1 MEKVGFF
8 TAVSFGDQPKSCTE
22 SLLETVDSYFY
33 LGIWD
38 SKRACVIAPQP
49 QASSREAVLIEDSP
63 AFVVTALKVV
73 SYLTIIL
80 PVVLLMVKAVL
91 RSIHSFQ
98 IIDARAKLEEG
109 IDISPATMEQLEAL
123 MPQIEAKEDDP
134 DIEWYLSDNNRVFS
148 LTSAPD
154 LIFKMVPRRSDT
166 FAAEERSE
174 HRFANMVKAQS
185 ICLAHHL
192 DLLVIPHAKKFEVAG
207 RTLIAEQRIQI
218 DQREGAQ
225 KQCYQK
231 LGGLNETVRQLA
243 TFIAKTGWSDVV
255 WDNMPIVDDAPE
267 FQGNRR
273 AALTDLEHMESASG
287 GIFGHHAFGRNSR
300 GLLRC
305 LGSEEQMKITLAE
318 AGRHQTVHTND
329 TPQQVIAKRMQEIQE
344 DQELHQFYVRN
355 GLLENPVKPIQVDL
369 NSLGLNLA
377 EQGMQTIVFKNG
389 ILVGKQRSVTLRE
402 VAHDVIAQINQA
414 IAESPANST
423 PQARRSILLNRDN
436 GILLTYNNL
445 GLPARNLTDADDKH
459 RWIWRIIDALV
470 DQGHLFKLEKYNG
483 HGYFIQA

>member
-38 SKRACVIAPQP
+38 SKKACVIAPQP

-63 AFVVTALKVV
+63 AFVVTALKVI

-98 IIDARAKLEEG
+98 IIDPRAKLEEG
-109 IDISPATMEQLEAL
+109 IDISPATMEQLETL
-123 MPQIEAKEDDP
+123 MPKIEAKEDDP

-174 HRFANMVKAQS
+174 HRFANMVKAQEV
-185 ICLAHHL
+185 CLAHHL

-231 LGGLNETVRQLA
+231 LGGLNETARQLA

-273 AALTDLEHMESASG
+273 AALTDLEHMVKATD
-287 GIFGHHAFGRNSR
+287 GIFGRNCR

-305 LGSEEQMKITLAE
+305 LGSEEQMKIALAE
-318 AGRHQTVHTND
+318 ARRHQIVHPD
-329 TPQQVIAKRMQEIQE
+329 YTPQQVIARRMQEIQE

-355 GLLENPVKPIQVDL
+355 GLLENPLKPIQVDL
-369 NSLGLNLA
+369 NSLGLNLD
-377 EQGMQTIVFKNG
+377 EQWMQTIVFKNG

-402 VAHDVIAQINQA
+402 VAGEVIAQINQE
-414 IAESPANST
+414 IARAPANST
-423 PQARRSILLNRDN
+423 PQARRSILLNRN
-436 GILLTYNNL
+436 HGILSTYKDLGYPSREKTLT
-445 GLPARNLTDADDKH
+445 AEAADKQ